1 MKHQILLLLSCFLS
15 ISAMAQYTV
24 SGQITDNLTGEPM
37 IGVTI
42 NSTGGKNAVTD
53 YDGNFQLSSEIDI
66 FQLTFSYIG
75 YKTEKIEMSFRE
87 ETGDSLYLSVRL
99 LEATSILDAVVVSS
113 GRYEKDLLKETVSID
128 LITPELLNNN
138 QVTQLDQIIAK
149 VPGVQII
156 DEQASI
162 RGSGFSFG
170 AGSRV
175 MVVLD
180 GLPLLAPEG
189 SNIPWNY
196 IPIENI
202 AQIEVLKG
210 ASSVLYGTSA
220 MNGLINVRTAYP
232 TSKTKTTWQTYVG
245 VYDNPQKEYQIWW
258 KDKPQPHQIGTYVSH
273 RTKVNKNFDLV
284 LGGHAHKELS
294 YLQGADER
302 RYRFNFNTRYR
313 ITDNLAIGINGNFME
328 FSKGFW
334 SFWADNDT
342 LGLKPLSPISL
353 DSYYSRNF
361 DPYVN
366 YTDPFDNQHS
376 IKTRLYSVT
385 YLRTGNSPN
394 TTANVNHYEYQ
405 FNRKFKNNFSITA
418 GISRQTLSVAS
429 PVFGLDTFNFV
440 SPFTAVD
447 TFTTSDKKFTGN
459 VTSYYAQFDKSFID
473 DRLSIVF
480 GSRWETYAFAD
491 ETQAGF
497 PVFRLGSSFE
507 INPKNILRASFGQG
521 YRLPSLAEQ
530 FVDYNNG
537 FQNFP
542 NPELRPEIGA
552 SYEIGYKRV
561 FNKKEI
567 KGYFD
572 VAIFY
577 QDYDDLIEPVFGF
590 YNKDTLRNLFN
601 FDFYGFQYQNITEAK
616 ILGFE
621 LGTSIDG
628 NIGDLGYRLWS
639 GYTYTFPVDLSRD
652 TANLDNVGNFISA
665 ATSSIFGLDSIYQE
679 SILLYRNL
687 HNVRL
692 DLELYYQDF
701 TVGFS
706 ANYQSKMVNV
716 DDVIVGEGFFAQS
729 IEIINGGAIFP
740 GMRAFRASQPAG
752 DWVFDLRFNYAVT
765 ENFRLNFIINNVMNR
780 EYALRIGRIN
790 PPRQFTLKLQVG
802 I

>member
-1 MKHQILLLLSCFLS
+1 MKNYILLFLMCLFS
-15 ISAMAQYTV
+15 QLGFSQYTV
-24 SGQITDNLTGEPM
+24 SGKVYDATTGEPM

-42 NSTGGKNAVTD
+42 RNSESKGAVTN
-53 YDGNFQLSSEIDI
+53 YDGTFELESKVDNFTI
-66 FQLTFSYIG
+66 TFSYLG
-75 YKTEKIEMSFRE
+75 YKTQEKIIFFEANTTNIE
-87 ETGDSLYLSVRL
+87 DIDIRL
-99 LEATSILDAVVVSS
+99 EEATSILDAVVVSS
-113 GRYEKDLLKETVSID
+113 SRYEKNLLKEAVSID
-128 LITPELLNNN
+128 LITPQLLNNN

-156 DEQASI
+156 DEQVSI

-175 MVVLD
+175 TVIVD

-189 SNIPWNY
+189 STIPWNY

-232 TSKTKTTWQTYVG
+232 TSKPKTIWQTYAG
-245 VYDNPQKEYQIWW
+245 VYDNPKKEYQAWW
-258 KDKPQPHQIGTYVSH
+258 KDKPQPHQVGTYVSH
-273 RTKVNKNFDLV
+273 RTKIGKDFDLV

-294 YLQGADER
+294 YLEGADER

-313 ITDNLAIGINGNFME
+313 ITDDLAIGINGNVME

-334 SFWADNDT
+334 AFWADNDT
-342 LGLKPLSPISL
+342 LGLTPLSPISL

-361 DPYVN
+361 DPYIN
-366 YTDPFDNQHS
+366 YTDPFGNQHS

-385 YLRTGNSPN
+385 YLRTSDRPN
-394 TTANVNHYEYQ
+394 TTASINHYEYQ
-405 FNRKFKNNFSITA
+405 FNRQFKNNLNLTA
-418 GISRQTLSVAS
+418 GISRQTLSVSS
-429 PVFGLDTFNFV
+429 PIFGIDTLTNLEK
-440 SPFTAVD
+440 T
-447 TFTTSDKKFTGN
+447 FTGN
-459 VTSYYAQFDKSFID
+459 VNSYYAQVDKSLID
-473 DRLSIVF
+473 DRLSIIL
-480 GSRWETYAFAD
+480 GSRWETYAFEE

-497 PVFRLGSSFE
+497 PVFRLGSSFA
-507 INPKNILRASFGQG
+507 ITPKNIIRTSLGQG

-530 FVDYNNG
+530 YVDYNNG

-552 SYEIGYKRV
+552 SYEIGYKRA
-561 FNKKEI
+561 FDNKAI

-572 VAIFY
+572 AAIFY
-577 QDYDDLIEPVFGF
+577 QDYQDLIEPVFGF
-590 YNKDTLRNLFN
+590 YNEDTLPNITN
-601 FDFYGFQYQNITEAK
+601 FDFYGFQYQNIAEAR

-628 NIGDLGYRLWS
+628 KIGELGYRLWS

-652 TANLDNVGNFISA
+652 TADLDNVGNFINA
-665 ATSSIFGLDSIYQE
+665 ATSSIFGLDSIYEE
-679 SILLYRNL
+679 SILLYRNM

-692 DLELYYQDF
+692 DLELYYQKF
-701 TVGFS
+701 TFGFA

-716 DDVIVGEGFFAQS
+716 DDVLIGEGYFGSLVEFF
-729 IEIINGGAIFP
+729 NGGNDVFP
-740 GMRAFRASQPAG
+740 GMKNFRANQPVG
-752 DWVFDLRFNYAVT
+752 DWVIDLRFNYEIT
-765 ENFRLNFIINNVMNR
+765 DDLRLNFIINNVMNR

>member
-1 MKHQILLLLSCFLS
+1 MKYQILLFLSFLS

-24 SGQITDNLTGEPM
+24 SGQVTDDLTGEPM

-42 NSTGGKNAVTD
+42 NSTGGKNTITD
-53 YDGNFQLSSEIDI
+53 YNGNFLLSSEKEVL
-66 FQLTFSYIG
+66 QLTFGYIG
-75 YKTEKIEMSFRE
+75 YKKEEIAISFQDE
-87 ETGDSLYLSVRL
+87 PKDSLHLLVRL
-99 LEATSILDAVVVSS
+99 IEATSILDAVVVSS
-113 GRYEKDLLKETVSID
+113 SRYEKDLLKEVVSID
-128 LITPELLNNN
+128 LITPDFLNNN

-149 VPGVQII
+149 VPGVQIV

-175 MVVLD
+175 TVIVD

-189 SNIPWNY
+189 STIPWNY

-232 TSKTKTTWQTYVG
+232 TSKPKTIWQTYAG
-245 VYDNPQKEYQIWW
+245 VYDNPEKEYQVWW
-258 KDKPQPHQIGTYVSH
+258 KDKPQPHQIGTYISH
-273 RTKVNKNFDLV
+273 RTKINKNFDLV

-313 ITDNLAIGINGNFME
+313 ITDNLSIGINGNIME
-328 FSKGFW
+328 SSKGFW
-334 SFWADNDT
+334 AFWADNDT
-342 LGLKPLSPISL
+342 LGLTPLNPISL

-366 YTDPFDNQHS
+366 YTDPYGNQHS

-385 YLRTGNSPN
+385 YLRTGDSPN
-394 TTANVNHYEYQ
+394 TTAAINHYEYQ
-405 FNRKFKNNFSITA
+405 FNRQFKNNLNLTA
-418 GISRQTLSVAS
+418 GISRQTLSVSS
-429 PVFGLDTFNFV
+429 PVFG
-440 SPFTAVD
+440 VD
-447 TFTTSDKKFTGN
+447 TLTVTSPTSGLDSLTQMDRTFTGN
-459 VTSYYAQFDKSFID
+459 VNSYYAQLDKSFIN
-473 DRLSIVF
+473 DRLSIVL
-480 GSRWETYAFAD
+480 GSRWETYAFED

-497 PVFRLGSSFE
+497 PVFRLGSSFA
-507 INPKNILRASFGQG
+507 INPKNIIRASLGQG

-530 FVDYNNG
+530 YVDYNNG

-542 NPELRPEIGA
+542 NPELQPEIGA

-561 FNKKEI
+561 FNNKAI

-572 VAIFY
+572 AAIFY
-577 QDYDDLIEPVFGF
+577 QDYQDLIEPVFGF
-590 YNKDTLRNLFN
+590 YNEDTLPNIRN
-601 FDFYGFQYQNITEAK
+601 FDFYGFQYQNIAEAR

-628 NIGDLGYRLWS
+628 NIGDIGYRLWS

-652 TANLDNVGNFISA
+652 TANLADAGNFISA
-665 ATSSIFGLDSIYQE
+665 AANSIFGLDSIYEE

-692 DLELYYQDF
+692 DLELYYKDL
-701 TVGFS
+701 TLGFA

-716 DDVIVGEGFFAQS
+716 DDVLIGEGYFGGLIEFF
-729 IEIINGGAIFP
+729 NGGNDVFP
-740 GMRAFRASQPAG
+740 GMKNYRANQAPG

-765 ENFRLNFIINNVMNR
+765 DDLRLSFVINNLMNR

-802 I
+802 F